1 MPEADGETNG
11 QMGKAKEAD
20 TEMEPSILGASLSRV
35 PLSFCFL
42 TAFSLTCVIIART
55 QTALCCLTSLLIDI
69 FAECHL
75 C

>member
-11 QMGKAKEAD
+11 QMGKEAD

-42 TAFSLTCVIIART
+42 TAFSLTC
-55 QTALCCLTSLLIDI
+55 LLSH
-69 FAECHL
+69 AHKL
-75 C
+75 RSVA